1 MLNKIQNKEITIGI
15 LGLGYVGL
23 PLAYSFAKN
32 GVRVLGFDIVKERTE
47 MLNSGKTYIG
57 SLMTES
63 ALKEFKEKELFKATS
78 DHKDIS
84 KMDACIICVPTPL
97 DKYHQPDLSYVHSSM
112 KIISENMKKDTLISF
127 ESTTYPGTT
136 EEVILPYLKEKGY
149 EVGKDVFVCYS
160 PEREDPGNHQFKT
173 NAIPKLVSGQTAKCL
188 EMGLAIY
195 NLAIEKTIPCS
206 SPKVAEMAKLLENIY
221 RCVNISMINEMKMI
235 CDKMGIDIWQV
246 VEAASTK
253 PFGFTPFYP
262 GPGIGGH
269 CIPVDPFYL
278 TWKAKEFGIH
288 ANFIELAGDMN
299 FKVQDFVVQK
309 TVLALNNIG
318 VTIKNA
324 KVLVIGVAYK
334 KNISDLRESP
344 SLTIIKALEELR
356 ANISWHDEF
365 VTDASFYISDKNR
378 VRDVKESIAKFDAVL
393 ILTNHDGIDYDYIA
407 TNAKLIID
415 TRGVYK
421 GNLDDFKNII
431 RA

>member
-1 MLNKIQNKEITIGI
+1 MINRIKNKEITVGI

-23 PLAYSFAKN
+23 PLAYSFATN
-32 GVRVLGFDIVKERTE
+32 GVKVLGFDVSAERVE
-47 MLNSGKTYIG
+47 MLNSGKTYIE
-57 SLMTES
+57 SLMTAT
-63 ALKEFKEKELFKATS
+63 ALKNFQEKGLFQATF
-78 DHKDIS
+78 DPKDIS

-97 DKYHQPDLSYVHSSM
+97 DIYHQPDLSYVHSSM
-112 KIISENMKKDTLISF
+112 QIISENLKKGTIVSF

-136 EEVILPYLKEKGY
+136 EEIILPYLTKKGF
-149 EVGKDVFVCYS
+149 EIGKDAFICYS

-173 NAIPKLVSGQTAKCL
+173 NSIPKLVSGQTAKCL
-188 EMGLAIY
+188 EMGLALY
-195 NLAIEKTIPCS
+195 ALAIEKVIPCS
-206 SPKVAEMAKLLENIY
+206 SPKIAEMAKLLENIY
-221 RCVNISMINEMKMI
+221 RCINISMINEMKMV

-246 VEAASTK
+246 VDAAATK

-288 ANFIELAGDMN
+288 ANFIELAGEMN
-299 FKVQDFVVQK
+299 FKVQDFVIQK

-318 VTIKNA
+318 IAIKNA
-324 KVLVIGVAYK
+324 KILVIGVAYK

-344 SLTIIKALEELR
+344 SLTIMKALENLG

-365 VTDASFYISDKNR
+365 VTDTSYYVSDKNR
-378 VRDVKESIAKFDAVL
+378 IRDLNKSIQEFDAIL
-393 ILTNHDGIDYDYIA
+393 ILTNHDGIDYNYIA
-407 TNAKLIID
+407 EKAKLVID

-421 GNLDDFKNII
+421 NNLLNIVK
-431 RA
+431 A